1 LNTKKFYFLPFLD
14 NLISVLIT
22 FLFLLIFGN
31 WFSNRVFNTI
41 ATMIFILIAGGR
53 IYSRMWKLSRKNTL
67 RGYGPD
73 ILSSVKFILPLVVFD
88 IIIITFYCL
97 CETGIIPL
105 QDIIVK
111 TYYEFPENLARVK
124 VQVSLFEYIGL
135 FIKFWFIYLAGIMQN
150 GFVLFIAP
158 VIAFLSSFLGFYM
171 GSKDNQILEHL
182 YNLTEK
188 AKKKFNE

>member
-1 LNTKKFYFLPFLD
+1 MNTKKFYFLPFLD

-31 WFSNRVFNTI
+31 WFSNRAFNTI

-67 RGYGPD
+67 RGYGLD

-97 CETGIIPL
+97 CETGVIPL
-105 QDIIVK
+105 KDIIVK
-111 TYYEFPENLARVK
+111 TYYEFPENLTRVK

-158 VIAFLSSFLGFYM
+158 VIAFLSSILGFYM
-171 GSKDNQILEHL
+171 GSKDNQILEYL
-182 YNLTEK
+182 YTLTEK